1 MSKERR
7 GGGLA
12 LGWPCLDRSH
22 LFLEKLTVIIEVDHQ
37 GARTRRWSC
46 LPVTPP
52 HPYPPPIQTCFS
64 LSPSLCWLSLHLLTH
79 SAPFPHSL
87 QSLFFLS
94 FFFFFCKKGKQS
106 EKYDYKM
113 PVGFQGGGKKEI
125 VSIPWRQPSLGP
137 KRWCVGWGRGR
148 GKPRACLKSLDPP
161 ELTLWSQEIARSC
174 RETLAGGSR
183 RGLGGR
189 MEMGG
194 GGRSSSFAPSRAAA
208 AG

>member
-1 MSKERR
+1 MELSSS
-7 GGGLA
+7 
-12 LGWPCLDRSH
+12 D
-22 LFLEKLTVIIEVDHQ
+22 
-37 GARTRRWSC
+37 
-46 LPVTPP
+46 
-52 HPYPPPIQTCFS
+52 PPPPLPAPHSNMFLTLSIS
-64 LSPSLCWLSLHLLTH
+64 LLALSPSSNSFCSLS
-79 SAPFPHSL
+79 SL
-87 QSLFFLS
+87 PSISLFLI
-94 FFFFFCKKGKQS
+94 FFFFFCKTGKQS

>member
-94 FFFFFCKKGKQS
+94 FFFFFVRRESRVRNTITKCQS
-106 EKYDYKM
+106 DSRE
-113 PVGFQGGGKKEI
+113 GGKKK
-125 VSIPWRQPSLGP
+125 SSPSLGVSP
-137 KRWCVGWGRGR
+137 LLVQRGGVSVGG
-148 GKPRACLKSLDPP
+148 
-161 ELTLWSQEIARSC
+161 EV
-174 RETLAGGSR
+174 GGS
-183 RGLGGR
+183 L
-189 MEMGG
+189 E
-194 GGRSSSFAPSRAAA
+194 RA
-208 AG
+208 